1 MTKELDTPVTSWE
14 RGFARA
20 VRPGTDAGSRE
31 LRRRARTLTGDPR
44 HLPARCGD
52 QYWSPPTLVRGRGVM
67 AQATIGIRNIVALG
81 YAEAVTRLERA
92 LQSIS

>member
-1 MTKELDTPVTSWE
+1 MPERSPVI
-14 RGFARA
+14 RGTFLPGAGTNIG
-20 VRPGTDAGSRE
+20 VRP
-31 LRRRARTLTGDPR
+31 
-44 HLPARCGD
+44 
-52 QYWSPPTLVRGRGVM
+52 LVRGRGVM